1 MSVSSL
7 ALRYVKWEDRQ
18 KKANRQFKYV
28 LGLRNMFLFFS
39 LGLVPGFAVVAVISS
54 NANDL
59 IYSYKFV
66 MAFLAAFG
74 WGLLVIVDMGTRLG
88 AAYLAIGFITMG
100 TVLRQIGADPE
111 NGQIGWG
118 IVLGWLC
125 GMAAVC
131 CIMWLRLRK
140 EWNQKNPD
148 KRC

>member
-1 MSVSSL
+1 MSMSSL
-7 ALRYVKWEDRQ
+7 ADRYVRWEERQ

-28 LGLRNMFLFFS
+28 PGLRNMFLFFS
-39 LGLVPGFAVVAVISS
+39 LGLAPAFAVVAMISS

-66 MAFLAAFG
+66 VAFLPAFA
-74 WGLLVIVDMGTRLG
+74 WGLLVIIDKGLRLG

-100 TVLRQIGADPE
+100 TVLRQIGGDPE

-125 GMAAVC
+125 GMAAISCV
-131 CIMWLRLRK
+131 MWLRLRK

-148 KRC
+148 DRC